1 MKCNAPCPTKEKKRK
16 DYTFWRQINEKPRI
30 LYILYYYIIL
40 YYTKLPSPPVKAPHL
55 FRLYRCPSGSSPEVL
70 VLVIPKHGAGE
81 GHELEVGCD
90 LADVAQDEMHLLL
103 LAVEGLAYLC
113 TGGLQLTPGGTH
125 RQKVLIL
132 AQGALFLL

>member
-1 MKCNAPCPTKEKKRK
+1 MPPALQKRRKEKTTPFGVKSMRSHV
-16 DYTFWRQINEKPRI
+16 Y
-30 LYILYYYIIL
+30 YIYYYYIIL